1 MLKNHSKLIIQLK
14 VVIIIY
20 LKKMGIDMTK
30 FYRYRIEIISNLS
43 LELDI
48 FECME
53 KIEQEL
59 GELIYYSKIENVYGK
74 GRKGE
79 KHGNGVWPEENFI
92 LIIYTSN
99 QSIVNRLKDIVDD
112 LNRSYPTEGINFFV
126 LGN

>member
-1 MLKNHSKLIIQLK
+1 
-14 VVIIIY
+14 
-20 LKKMGIDMTK
+20 MTK

-126 LGN
+126 LGNWCLRVAFYMLFWVTNFWIIEIIF